1 MQLSLPSFLNVTPP
15 TPSFL
20 SVGPPVPAFLSV
32 RPSMLDAIHLG
43 NCLEVMKNVPDGS
56 VDMILC
62 DLPYGTTECH
72 WDTVIPF
79 DQLWSHYRRIIKGS
93 GAIVLTGNNA
103 FTGQIICSNPEWFK
117 YSWVWKK
124 PPTDFVRAKLKPMSA
139 HEDVCVFSAGS
150 CAGGAKNNMPYYPQD
165 LVVSGKTKKG
175 GVKSTGSMTV
185 RGPAAEAGEYI
196 QEFTNYPSTIIE
208 FKKDGDK
215 IHPTQK
221 PVALFEYLIKTYT
234 LPGQTVM
241 DNCIGSGTTA
251 IAAINTGRRFIGI
264 EQDPEI
270 HRKAVERVRTH
281 NAPHP

>member
-1 MQLSLPSFLNVTPP
+1 MIPSFFNVATQLPSFLNVTDP
-15 TPSFL
+15 L
-20 SVGPPVPAFLSV
+20 RDVAGQ
-32 RPSMLDAIHLG
+32 IHLG
-43 NCLEVMKNVPDGS
+43 DCLDVMKRIPDGS

-62 DLPYGTTECH
+62 DLPYGTTACH
-72 WDTVIPF
+72 WDIVLPF
-79 DQLWSHYRRIIKGS
+79 EALWVEYERVIKGV

-103 FTGQIICSNPEWFK
+103 FTGKIICSNIDWFK

-150 CAGGAKNNMPYYPQD
+150 CAGGATSNMPYYPQD
-165 LVVSGKTKKG
+165 LVRVNK
-175 GVKSTGSMTV
+175 TV
-185 RGPAAEAGEYI
+185 RNNGKGAGIMIVGPNNSMSKPTYV
-196 QEFTNYPSTIIE
+196 QEFSGYPNTILD
-208 FKKDGDK
+208 FKKDCDK

-234 LPGQTVM
+234 LPGQVVL

-251 IAAINTGRRFIGI
+251 IAAINTGRRYIGI

-270 HRKAVERVRTH
+270 HRNAVERARNH
-281 NAPHP
+281 NASLA